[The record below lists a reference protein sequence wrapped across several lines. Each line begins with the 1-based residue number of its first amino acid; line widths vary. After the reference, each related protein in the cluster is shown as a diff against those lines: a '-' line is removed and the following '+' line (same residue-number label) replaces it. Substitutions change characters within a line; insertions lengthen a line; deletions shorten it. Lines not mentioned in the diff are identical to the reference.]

1 MCFNPSVVFR
11 EDDHV
16 GDENDYAGA
25 EDGDDDGENYVE
37 LAVLLI
43 III

>member
-1 MCFNPSVVFR
+1 MCFNLGVVGR

-16 GDENDYAGA
+16 GDENDYAGT

-37 LAVLLI
+37 LAVLVVI
-43 III
+43 II